1 MSEHTFD
8 SKKIFFILF
17 VATMVEVAWGLTF
30 EGSSRWLLWSGLL
43 ICAYY
48 KGLLIFQYFMHMK
61 FEGWIV
67 KCLIAPTLPL
77 IAIILLA
84 LSPDVSNNDL
94 LLYEI
99 GTQLDE
105 DSGEI
110 VEIWSP
116 EQAEQEHGV
125 GH

>member
-48 KGLLIFQYFMHMK
+48 KGLLIFQYFMHFK
-61 FEGWIV
+61 LQRRNLKTRGISRSSQLASRGWASCRDTWLDL
-67 KCLIAPTLPL
+67 KRNLNWD
-77 IAIILLA
+77 
-84 LSPDVSNNDL
+84 LSPGQHSESTL
-94 LLYEI
+94 
-99 GTQLDE
+99 GTLDT
-105 DSGEI
+105 
-110 VEIWSP
+110 WNCNWNCT
-116 EQAEQEHGV
+116 
-125 GH
+125 